1 MKSHPFPHRLRM
13 AHLDRARAAAER
25 DALEAMSGARR
36 ARIVARFGLLSLLGG
51 FALAIGSIAHAVAR

>member
-1 MKSHPFPHRLRM
+1 M